1 MNVRVHTRACV
12 SPLSPVR
19 GEWTAAPVTGSQCFP
34 RGGRFTGTRLSDSR
48 NSSFLTLPARSCFP
62 KCWINWQVTCGL
74 FLNCHRH
81 LLPKGLPLPTVPQK
95 FHCATYLLCA
105 RPGTQGVALLG
116 GREDVPERVRATV
129 SVHPDS
135 RLPLP
140 TPSSIPGLSWVP
152 HQGLEKE
159 GVSCMHLGEVGVVL
173 GSLPESGVESVQS
186 IPLPSWMLRDQHSRG
201 GREVSPPE

>member
-95 FHCATYLLCA
+95 FHCATYVLCA

-116 GREDVPERVRATV
+116 GREDVPEPPSGHRQRTPRLQAPPP
-129 SVHPDS
+129 HPQLD
-135 RLPLP
+135 
-140 TPSSIPGLSWVP
+140 PGT
-152 HQGLEKE
+152 
-159 GVSCMHLGEVGVVL
+159 VL
-173 GSLPESGVESVQS
+173 G
-186 IPLPSWMLRDQHSRG
+186 PSPRPRERRCLVHALRG
-201 GREVSPPE
+201 GRCGSREHS